1 MEKLP
6 SVSNEIDQDLI
17 NKITLKNFN
26 SISPYFYKLITEW
39 MSGAYKQFKDID
51 KFLILIYLINTDF
64 KFFRRNNIIIT
75 YDEFYKDKTLEISKT
90 NLIEISK
97 DLNIP
102 KESVRRKISH

>member
-1 MEKLP
+1 
-6 SVSNEIDQDLI
+6 
-17 NKITLKNFN
+17 
-26 SISPYFYKLITEW
+26 

-64 KFFRRNNIIIT
+64 KFYRRNNIIIT

-102 KESVRRKISH
+102 KESVRRKISQLERNGIIKKKGKKIF